1 MPMALALP
9 EEATDPVTTVIQE
22 LEAAEYRP
30 DAVLRRAVEHA
41 GSIAPTVIALV
52 ENAAEGI
59 YLLPKQ
65 AQLLFWGAHVL
76 AAARCTAL
84 YPPLLRLLRLDRA
97 EYLDNLFG
105 DAVTESL
112 PRVLISTF
120 DGDAGPLFE
129 LCSQKSADG
138 YLRWGLFDAI
148 AGLTFDGTIPRSMTV
163 EFLSRFEREN
173 LADPEDVAWE
183 GWQNAIAL
191 LGVEELHDRVRAT
204 WRDGRSASEPSDQE
218 VVEERFARSLALAP
232 GDPELFDR
240 HGRKPIDDPAKALAW
255 MASESPE
262 RKQEDDPFGPD
273 PAADIAPQAYEIR
286 WLCGF
291 LGSSKVPETALT
303 LEAIDG
309 LFCALNVGPSAPPSE
324 YMPVIW
330 NSEDEADPDDS
341 PSYDSPEQ
349 AEYVMRLLNRHWNS
363 IARRLD
369 AGSPHWPVLEQLPGE
384 LDARYWAAGFMLGVS
399 IRAQVW
405 EARRDNEFVMAFLQ
419 MIVTL
424 SMNEEDLGES
434 ESDIDLEMR
443 EKLVDS
449 LPIQLVRI
457 HHLWHGREDPFPPPP
472 PTHYEGRKVG
482 RNEPCPCGSGKK
494 FKRCCGSLTSSFH

>member
-1 MPMALALP
+1 MALALP
-9 EEATDPVTTVIQE
+9 DEATDPVVAVIQE

-41 GSIAPTVIALV
+41 DGIAPAVITLV
-52 ENAAEGI
+52 EKATEGI

-65 AQLLFWGAHVL
+65 ERLFFWGLHVL

-84 YPPLLRLLRLDRA
+84 YQPLLRLLRLDRA
-97 EYLDNLFG
+97 EYLDHLFG
-105 DAVTESL
+105 NAVTESL
-112 PRVLISTF
+112 PRVLISIF
-120 DGDAGPLFE
+120 DGDAALLFD
-129 LCSQKSADG
+129 LCSQKSADE
-138 YLRWGLFDAI
+138 YLRWGLFEAI
-148 AGLTFDGTIPRSMTV
+148 ARLTFDGAIPRPMTV

-173 LADPEDVAWE
+173 LAEPEDAAWE
-183 GWQNAIAL
+183 GWQEAIAL
-191 LGVEELHDRVRAT
+191 LGVEELYDRVRAT

-218 VVEERFARSLALAP
+218 IVEEWFARSLALAP
-232 GDPELFDR
+232 GDPELFDQD
-240 HGRKPIDDPAKALAW
+240 GCKPIDDPAEALAW
-255 MASESPE
+255 TASESP
-262 RKQEDDPFGPD
+262 KQEDDPFGLD
-273 PAADIAPQAYEIR
+273 PAADMALQPYEIR

-291 LGSSKVPETALT
+291 LASSKVPETALT
-303 LEAIDG
+303 LESTDG
-309 LFCALNVGPSAPPSE
+309 LFCALSVGPSAAPSE

-330 NSEDEADPDDS
+330 NPEDDADPNDG

-349 AEYVMRLLNRHWNS
+349 AEYVVGLLNRYCNS

-369 AGSPHWPVLEQLPGE
+369 AGSPHWPVLERLPDE

-399 IRAQVW
+399 MRAQVW
-405 EARRDNEFVMAFLQ
+405 ETRKDNEFVMAFVR

-424 SMNEEDLGES
+424 GLKEEDLGES
-434 ESDIDLEMR
+434 DIDLELR
-443 EKLVDS
+443 EKLVDA
-449 LPIQLVRI
+449 LPIQLVRL

-494 FKRCCGSLTSSFH
+494 FKHCCGSLH